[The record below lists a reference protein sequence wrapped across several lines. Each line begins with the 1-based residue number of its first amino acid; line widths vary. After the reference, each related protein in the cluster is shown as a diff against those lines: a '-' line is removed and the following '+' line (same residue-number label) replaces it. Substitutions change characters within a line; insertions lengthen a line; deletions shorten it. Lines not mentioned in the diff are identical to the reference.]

1 MRFHH
6 MAIFV
11 SDMGAAVRLWRDVLG
26 FKVAVDTTISD
37 GPIPGPKTFMYPTL
51 LDDIFKIKGARSKMV
66 LLMRIPV
73 GSRCG

>member
-37 GPIPGPKTFMYPTL
+37 GPISGPTTFMYPAL
-51 LDDIFKIKGARSKMV
+51 LDDIFKIKGVRSKMV

-73 GSRCG
+73 DSRCG